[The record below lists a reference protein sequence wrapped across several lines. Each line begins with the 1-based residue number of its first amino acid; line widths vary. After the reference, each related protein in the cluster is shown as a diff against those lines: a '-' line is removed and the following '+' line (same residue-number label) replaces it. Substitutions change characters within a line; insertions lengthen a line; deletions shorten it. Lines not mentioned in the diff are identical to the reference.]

1 MTTQRTKPLIRWAGG
16 KSRLLKHLLPLPEHT
31 AYIEPFAGGLAVLL
45 AKSRSTVEVVNDL
58 NGDLVTLYRCVQF
71 HPEALIQELQWTLN
85 SRRNLQD
92 FLAQPGLTDLQRS
105 ARWLVRNK
113 IGFGTSMTSY
123 GVSRTS
129 GGAATG
135 SRENVQQAI
144 RDLSARLDKV
154 SVENLSYERMLRLYD
169 APGTLFFMDPPYYQS
184 KADCYDGWNEAQMSK
199 FAAQVQ
205 QLKGDWIVTVDDSDL
220 NRRLF
225 QGWHTTAVKT
235 RNGALNQAQAKG
247 KQTFGEI
254 IIRKTPAPATSERT
268 KLLQLATAC
277 TV

>member
-1 MTTQRTKPLIRWAGG
+1 MTTQRIRPLIRWAGG

-31 AYIEPFAGGLAVLL
+31 AYVEPFAGGLAVLL
-45 AKSRSTVEVVNDL
+45 AKSRSTIEVVNDL
-58 NGDLVTLYRCVQF
+58 NGDLVNLYRCVQF
-71 HPEALIQELQWTLN
+71 HPEAIIQEVQWTLN

-92 FLAQPGLTDLQRS
+92 FLAQPGLTDLQRA

-113 IGFGTSMTSY
+113 TGFGTSMTSY

-129 GGAATG
+129 GGSATG
-135 SRENVQQAI
+135 SRENVQKAI

-184 KADCYDGWNEAQMSK
+184 DASCYDGWNEAEMTQ
-199 FAAQVQ
+199 FAERVL
-205 QLKGDWIVTVDDSDL
+205 QLKGDWIVTLDDSKL
-220 NRRLF
+220 TRQLF
-225 QGWHTTAVKT
+225 KGWTITPIKT
-235 RNGALNQAQAKG
+235 VNGARNRAQG
-247 KQTFGEI
+247 TTTFGEI
-254 IIRKTPAPATSERT
+254 IVRKQPAPRSGART
-268 KLLQLATAC
+268 ALVQLAATC